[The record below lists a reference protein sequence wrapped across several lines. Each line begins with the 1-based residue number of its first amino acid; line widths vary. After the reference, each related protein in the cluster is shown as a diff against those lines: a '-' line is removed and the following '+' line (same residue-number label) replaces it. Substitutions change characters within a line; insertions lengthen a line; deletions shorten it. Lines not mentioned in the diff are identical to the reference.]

1 MKKVLLLAMSF
12 CMLNAGYS
20 VYGGM
25 AMTSINFS
33 ADMGDMESKM
43 TPSFTVGGSMDAG
56 PVKVG
61 VGFTQRVGKLSATIM
76 DIEMAMIQ
84 KHNYIDMWVAYPYQ
98 AGPVAL
104 YGGLMLG
111 MAMGDATYSA
121 ELDGTEIPEAECAE
135 MGMMCGTVSG
145 EDANRA
151 SLDYGLLLGVSY
163 PINDSFS
170 ASLGYYLGLADIADE
185 NDTDDT
191 AKWSGLM
198 VTGAYSF

>member
-25 AMTSINFS
+25 AMTSAKS
-33 ADMGDMESKM
+33 SESMEGMTEKM
-43 TPSFTVGGSMDAG
+43 TPSFTVGVSMDAG

-61 VGFTQRVGKLSATIM
+61 VGFTPRVAATEM
-76 DIEMAMIQ
+76 DIEGLDAKMTSKAT
-84 KHNYIDMWVAYPYQ
+84 HNYIDMWVAYPYQ

-111 MAMGDATYSA
+111 MAMGDATMTA
-121 ELDGTEIPEAECAE
+121 ELDGVELMNET
-135 MGMMCGTVSG
+135 MSG

-151 SLDYGLLLGVSY
+151 SLDYGLMLGASY

-170 ASLGYYLGLADIADE
+170 ASLGYYLGLADIVDE
-185 NDTDDT
+185 RMEGDDST
-191 AKWSGLM
+191 TKWSGLM